1 MYNLSVVKEDCRRVV
16 NNMGL
21 GLAPL
26 YGKSVLITGANGLIG
41 SFLADLMCYLN
52 DVCNFGMEICLTSYS
67 SHTKAERI
75 QHLIEREDISYFP
88 WDCSEPV
95 ATGNLPLKVDY
106 AFFCS
111 GYGQP
116 SKFLKN
122 NVKTALINT
131 VGVES
136 ILSYMADNNGGNFL
150 FLSTSEIYGDPPD
163 NMVPT
168 PESYG
173 GSYDFHSN
181 RAAYKESK
189 KLGEVI
195 CKEYS
200 RSPNMR
206 TRAARVALTYGPG
219 ALKTDQRVL
228 QEFIFK
234 AHNNREIQMLDE
246 GKSIRNYLYITD
258 SAEILLNILLHGQEM
273 VYNVGGDTEP
283 ITIFNLA
290 STIAN
295 KFQVPVRKGTTPDTV
310 NKSAPRNVGLAMNLY
325 RREFIQYGE
334 NIVKM
339 ETGIANT
346 IKWFNFKGE

>member
-1 MYNLSVVKEDCRRVV
+1 MTVS
-16 NNMGL
+16 
-21 GLAPL
+21 
-26 YGKSVLITGANGLIG
+26 
-41 SFLADLMCYLN
+41 
-52 DVCNFGMEICLTSYS
+52 
-67 SHTKAERI
+67 
-75 QHLIEREDISYFP
+75 
-88 WDCSEPV
+88 
-95 ATGNLPLKVDY
+95 NLPSKIDY
-106 AFFCS
+106 TFFCS

-136 ILSYMADNNGGNFL
+136 ILSYMANNNGGNFL

-173 GSYDFHSN
+173 GLYDFHSN

-195 CKEYS
+195 CKEYGS
-200 RSPNMR
+200 APNMR
-206 TRAARVALTYGPG
+206 TRLARVALTYGPG

-234 AHNNREIQMLDE
+234 AYSNREIQMLDE

-273 VYNVGGDTEP
+273 LYNVGGDTEP

-290 STIAN
+290 SIVAN
-295 KFQVPVRKGTTPDTV
+295 KFQVPVRKGITPDTV

-325 RREFIQYGE
+325 RKEFPEYGK
-334 NIVKM
+334 NIIKM
-339 ETGIANT
+339 ETGITNT
-346 IKWFNFKGE
+346 INWFNFKGEKKND